1 MKKLL
6 AVLFFILLFVTQL
19 FAQQIATGPKSI
31 SADKILAHVT
41 YLSKDQMR
49 GRNTPSP
56 ELDSSAAYIAR
67 QFHQYGLK
75 PVGDNGTYLQ
85 HFNVLKSKLSKP
97 NSLTIIAEAGETEF
111 EIKQDFVPLYLTANK
126 KITAAIVFAGY
137 GITAP
142 EYNYDDYKNI
152 DVNGK
157 IVLIF
162 THEPQENDPTSVFE
176 GRKMTDHSKSVNKAL
191 NARDHGAIGMIIVTD
206 PNHRFRRPPLNW
218 PSLMRTKPKDA
229 TPLTV
234 EEKMDNKLVVV
245 RIGKNLADQLFE
257 KTGKT
262 MADLQ
267 SSIDTDLASQSYEV
281 PGIKVRIETNLN
293 SDPTPTQNVV
303 GLLEGIDP
311 VLKNE
316 IIVISAHYDHL
327 GALNDSTIF
336 NGADDNAS
344 GTVGVMTLAEAFTT
358 NNRLPKRSIL
368 FCAWAGE
375 EKGLFGSRYYVD
387 SAPLFPLETTT
398 ININLDMIGRYD
410 SSSIDIVGISS
421 SPDFFS
427 LIEKE
432 NEKFKFEYSE
442 KNEFINRSDHGSF
455 YRKKIPVLGFSTGLH
470 NDYHQT
476 TDTVE
481 KCFPEGIA
489 QICKFV
495 FNITW
500 ILAEKD
506 QRWEFTEVN

>member
-1 MKKLL
+1 MRK
-6 AVLFFILLFVTQL
+6 FFMFLVISLLFSLQL
-19 FAQQIATGPKSI
+19 FSQEIVPGLQSI
-31 SADKILAHVT
+31 SIEKIKSHLT
-41 YLSKDQMR
+41 YLSSDQMR
-49 GRNTPSP
+49 GRDTPSP

-75 PVGDNGTYLQ
+75 PIGDNGTYLQ
-85 HFNVLKSKLSKP
+85 HFNVLKSRLSAP
-97 NSLTIIAEAGETEF
+97 NSLTIIAGSEKTDF
-111 EIKQDFVPLYLTANK
+111 EIKQDFVPLSLTANK
-126 KITAAIVFAGY
+126 KITAPVVFAGY

-142 EYNYDDYKNI
+142 EYNYDDYQSI

-162 THEPQENDPTSVFE
+162 THEPQENDTASVFE
-176 GRKMTDHSKSVNKAL
+176 GRTVTVHSNPVNKAL
-191 NARDHGAIGMIIVTD
+191 NARDHGAIGMILVTD
-206 PNHRFRRPPLNW
+206 PNHRFRRPPNTW
-218 PSLMRTKPKDA
+218 PSLMRSQPKDA

-234 EEKMDNKLVVV
+234 GEKMDNKLVAV
-245 RIGKNLADQLFE
+245 RIGKRFADQLFA
-257 KTGKT
+257 GSAKT
-262 MADLQ
+262 MAELQ
-267 SSIDTDLASQSYEV
+267 SSIDTDLTSQSYEV
-281 PGIKVRIETNLN
+281 PGIKVTMETNLN
-293 SDPTPTQNVV
+293 YDRIPTQNVV

-311 VLKNE
+311 QLKKE
-316 IIVISAHYDHL
+316 IIVISAHYDHV
-327 GALNDSTIF
+327 GVLNDSTIF

-344 GTVGVMTLAEAFTT
+344 GTAGVMTLAEAFTT
-358 NNRLPKRSIL
+358 NSRLPKRSIL

-387 SAPLFPLETTT
+387 SAPLFPLEETT
-398 ININLDMIGRYD
+398 ININFDMIGRYD

-421 SPDFFS
+421 SPDFS
-427 LIEKE
+427 LLIDKE
-432 NEKFKFEYSE
+432 NEKFGFEYAE

-455 YRKKIPVLGFSTGLH
+455 YRKEIPVLGFSTGLH
-470 NDYHQT
+470 SDYHQT

-500 ILAEKD
+500 ILTEKE